1 MHQLYSL
8 ITGKIGYHE
17 SFATDMEIERTEK
30 EETGGFRPLI
40 SFDSSSGDHA
50 FDIMSAL
57 PIGSGTGVE
66 KFVAYNNWFPY
77 YTLMDC
83 EAACRAD
90 PRCKTATYI
99 QEDTTDM
106 RQDSWIPSLKLP
118 ELVGKCLLNSGTP
131 NVVPNTDNAKLQYTI
146 RKEDKGE
153 LNCHGQ
159 GDSSI
164 YDSVRNNSRII

>member
-1 MHQLYSL
+1 MHQLCSL

-30 EETGGFRPLI
+30 EKTGGFRPLI
-40 SFDSSSGDHA
+40 NFDSSSGDHA

-66 KFVAYNNWFPY
+66 KFAAYNNWFPY

-83 EAACRAD
+83 EAACRAH

-99 QEDTTDM
+99 QEDTTVM
-106 RQDSWIPSLKLP
+106 TPTFRLPSIQLP
-118 ELVGKCLLNSGTP
+118 YLAGKCLLNSGTP
-131 NVVPNTDNAKLQYTI
+131 NVVPDTGNAKLQYTI
-146 RKEDKGE
+146 RKDDKGE
-153 LNCHGQ
+153 LNCPGQ
-159 GDSSI
+159 GYSSI
-164 YDSVRNNSRII
+164 RDSGL